1 MEVDIKDGKIMAIL
15 LEKYNIKIVKKFDDI
30 NLKLLLQKHNVV
42 DYDIFR
48 CCMKNCYLECIKYF
62 FENKVIIKDNIIFD
76 ILLSIK
82 KICGIDILI
91 EKYTK
96 LFNLIEQ
103 YHNYSYQEMLAL
115 MMIQIKVKD
124 IETFELDKTFYTLN
138 EIYLVY
144 DIQEKDKYKYEDIL
158 EQLCKTKPTSKE
170 ISKLIFAKKNPIKI
184 TQKCLEN
191 LAIYG
196 TTGEALKLIL
206 DNSDCILTE
215 DLMMKFYQLVKK
227 KNRKI
232 RHVKTEDNEREII
245 MECIT
250 EKYIKQLS
258 KI

>member
-1 MEVDIKDGKIMAIL
+1 MENIEYEKIKVIL
-15 LEKYNIKIVKKFDDI
+15 LEKYNIKIIKNFDDN
-30 NLKLLLQKHNVV
+30 NLVILLKNNNVV

-48 CCMKNCYLECIKYF
+48 CCMKGYYLECIKYF

-82 KICGIDILI
+82 NFYWANGKEYI
-91 EKYTK
+91 K

-103 YHNYSYQEMLAL
+103 YHNFSYQEMLAL
-115 MMIQIKVKD
+115 MMICIKVKD

-138 EIYLVY
+138 EIYNVY
-144 DIQEKDKYKYEDIL
+144 DIQEKDKYKYENML

-191 LAIYG
+191 LGTYG
-196 TTGEALKLIL
+196 TTGESLKLIL

-215 DLMMKFYQLVKK
+215 DLMMKFYQMTKK

-232 RHVKTEDNEREII
+232 RHVKTEDNEREEI
-245 MECIT
+245 MHYIT
-250 EKYIKQLS
+250 QKYIKQLS
-258 KI
+258 NI